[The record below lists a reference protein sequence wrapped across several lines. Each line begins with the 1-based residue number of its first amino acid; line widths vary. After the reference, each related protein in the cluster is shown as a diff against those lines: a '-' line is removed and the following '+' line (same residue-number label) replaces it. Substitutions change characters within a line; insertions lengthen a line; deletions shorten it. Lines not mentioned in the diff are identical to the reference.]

1 MILLKDVSIAQE
13 LIARARVVLPITD
26 YGHWYF
32 TYHTIQGDKGIHTYF
47 KLKSR
52 LLAAQTASRNPL
64 IKNKLELKV
73 KGLRH
78 TSLDLDLLEERAG
91 VALNLMRDDDL
102 LIYFPR

>member
-1 MILLKDVSIAQE
+1 MSIAQE
-13 LIARARVVLPITD
+13 LIARARRLTNNPSD
-26 YGHWYF
+26 YGHWVFYISH
-32 TYHTIQGDKGIHTYF
+32 YSRRQGYYTYF

-52 LLAAQTASRNPL
+52 LVAAQTALSETQL

>member
-1 MILLKDVSIAQE
+1 MSIAQE
-13 LIARARVVLPITD
+13 LIARARVVLPIILLIMVI
-26 YGHWYF
+26 GYF

-52 LLAAQTASRNPL
+52 LVAAQTALSETQL